1 MSTGRKRYRAL
12 ADTSIEEDEDFQS
25 NKFVKLRNRT
35 RLPVKQGRNSKAV
48 TSSVSGSSSLFR
60 GNVTTGTQNSNNNN
74 NKKGRG
80 NSEGGG
86 SKYVKASFCTL
97 FAKETSTKKEP
108 TSDKVLV
115 LLRIL
120 NFQEI

>member
-48 TSSVSGSSSLFR
+48 TSSMSDSSSSLFH

-86 SKYVKASFCTL
+86 RKYVKASFCTL

-120 NFQEI
+120 NF